1 MKKYIAIGHWD
12 GNEDTTSTSC
22 MEDTKSKFMETLKLN
37 GFRVYVV
44 LTEKA
49 FDEMKEMDCFDL
61 YEKVKKLSSNYR
73 KYNEITDYIEQCMDI
88 MSDKL
93 AKAQ

>member
-1 MKKYIAIGHWD
+1 MKKFIAIGHWD
-12 GNEDTTSTSC
+12 GNENTTSTAC
-22 MEDTKSKFMETLKLN
+22 MEDTKAKFVETLKLN
-37 GFRVYVV
+37 GFRAYVV
-44 LTEKA
+44 LTEKT
-49 FDEMKEMDCFDL
+49 FDEMKEMDCFDI

-88 MSDKL
+88 MSEKL

>member
-12 GNEDTTSTSC
+12 GNENTTSVAC
-22 MEDTKSKFMETLKLN
+22 IEDTKAKFMETLKLN
-37 GFRVYVV
+37 GFRAYVV
-44 LTEKA
+44 LTENV

>member
-12 GNEDTTSTSC
+12 GNEDTTSTAC
-22 MEDTKSKFMETLKLN
+22 TEETKAKFMETLKLN
-37 GFRVYVV
+37 GFRAYVV
-44 LTEKA
+44 LTEKT
-49 FDEMKEMDCFDL
+49 FYEMKEMNCFDI
-61 YEKVKKLSSNYR
+61 YEKVEKLSSNWR